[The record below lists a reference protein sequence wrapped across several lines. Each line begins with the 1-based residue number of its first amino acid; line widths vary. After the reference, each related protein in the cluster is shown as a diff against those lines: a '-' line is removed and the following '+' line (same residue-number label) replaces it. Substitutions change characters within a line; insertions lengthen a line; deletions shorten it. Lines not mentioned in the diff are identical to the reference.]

1 MILTA
6 NDINYVKDH
15 IRLVDN
21 FPKEGIKFVDITTTL
36 KDAKAFGL
44 TLDYMKDILKDEK
57 IDMIVGLESR
67 GFIYGAALSAATNIG
82 FVPIRKPGKLPA
94 EVVSVDYDLEYGSD
108 TIEMHK
114 DAIKPGQKV
123 LIVDDLL
130 ATGGTATAAA
140 QLIKKVGGEVG
151 AAVFFVELT
160 TLGGRQKLENNGIKV
175 MSMLQY
181 DLD

>member
-1 MILTA
+1 MSLTA
-6 NDINYVKDH
+6 NDINYVKEH

-44 TLDYMKDILKDEK
+44 TLDFMKESLQGEQ
-57 IDMIVGLESR
+57 IDLIVGLESR
-67 GFIYGAALSAATNIG
+67 GFIYGAALSAAMNVG

-94 EVVSVDYDLEYGSD
+94 DVVSVDYDLEYGQD

-114 DAIKPGQKV
+114 DAIKPGQRI

-130 ATGGTATAAA
+130 ATGGTADAASK
-140 QLIKKVGGEVG
+140 LIKKVGGNIIG
-151 AAVFFVELT
+151 AVFFIELT
-160 TLGGRQKLENNGIKV
+160 TLGGRQKLEKDGIKV
-175 MSMLQY
+175 TSMLQY

>member
-1 MILTA
+1 
-6 NDINYVKDH
+6 
-15 IRLVDN
+15 
-21 FPKEGIKFVDITTTL
+21 
-36 KDAKAFGL
+36 
-44 TLDYMKDILKDEK
+44 
-57 IDMIVGLESR
+57 
-67 GFIYGAALSAATNIG
+67 
-82 FVPIRKPGKLPA
+82 
-94 EVVSVDYDLEYGSD
+94 
-108 TIEMHK
+108 
-114 DAIKPGQKV
+114 
-123 LIVDDLL
+123 VDDLL

>member
-1 MILTA
+1 MSVSSQ
-6 NDINYVKDH
+6 DINYVKEH
-15 IRLVDN
+15 IRLIPD
-21 FPKEGIKFVDITTTL
+21 FPKEGIQFVDITTTL
-36 KDAKAFGL
+36 KDARAFGI
-44 TLDYMKDILKDEK
+44 TLDYMKDSLNGRK
-57 IDMIVGLESR
+57 IDIIVGLESR
-67 GFIYGAALSAATNIG
+67 GFIYGAALSAAMNVG

-94 EVVSVDYDLEYGSD
+94 DVISVDYDLEYGQD

-140 QLIKKVGGEVG
+140 QLIKKVGGEVS

>member
-1 MILTA
+1 MSLTA

-44 TLDYMKDILKDEK
+44 TLDYMKDILKDEN
-57 IDMIVGLESR
+57 IDLIVGLESR

-94 EVVSVDYDLEYGSD
+94 EVVSVDYDLEYGKA
-108 TIEMHK
+108 TLEIHV
-114 DAIKPGQKV
+114 DAIKPGQRV
-123 LIVDDLL
+123 LLVDDLL
-130 ATGGTATAAA
+130 ATGGTVKAGAE
-140 QLIKKVGGEVG
+140 LIEK
-151 AAVFFVELT
+151 
-160 TLGGRQKLENNGIKV
+160 LGGVVAGILVMIELKGLEGRKKLEGYRVDSVIA
-175 MSMLQY
+175 Y
-181 DLD
+181 DGK

>member
-1 MILTA
+1 MSLTA
-6 NDINYVKDH
+6 NDINYVQEH

-44 TLDYMKDILKDEK
+44 TLDFMKESLQGEQ
-57 IDMIVGLESR
+57 IDLIVGLESR
-67 GFIYGAALSAATNIG
+67 GFIYGAALSAAMNVG

-94 EVVSVDYDLEYGSD
+94 DVVSVDYDLEYGQD
-108 TIEMHK
+108 TIEMHT
-114 DAIKPGQKV
+114 DAIKPGQRI

-130 ATGGTATAAA
+130 ATGGTADAASK
-140 QLIKKVGGEVG
+140 LTKKVGGNIIG
-151 AAVFFVELT
+151 AVFFIELT
-160 TLGGRQKLENNGIKV
+160 TLGGRRKLEKDGIKV
-175 MSMLQY
+175 TSMLQY